1 MFRLL
6 ISKILLIMM
15 TCAVIAVSI
24 SACSAH
30 KAVGFFH
37 DIFSSINETDIV
49 EGAKDFWSE
58 LVESLGNYSITDDDK
73 LIGTRTV
80 DADGYFSGEYYAQC
94 YRQTAKES
102 VFGGTSVHS
111 RDVTVKAD
119 IKTVSGDV
127 TVRVRK
133 NGDIFEF
140 KTDSNGKLT
149 QSFNFESGG
158 NYVMLVYDD
167 FSGTVNL
174 SVTEK

>member
-6 ISKILLIMM
+6 ISKIFLIMM

-30 KAVGFFH
+30 KAVDFFH

-94 YRQTAKES
+94 YRQTTKES

-133 NGDIFEF
+133 TTIYSSLKPTQTASLLNR
-140 KTDSNGKLT
+140 LT
-149 QSFNFESGG
+149 LRAAEITLCLFTMISAEQ
-158 NYVMLVYDD
+158 L
-167 FSGTVNL
+167 T
-174 SVTEK
+174 